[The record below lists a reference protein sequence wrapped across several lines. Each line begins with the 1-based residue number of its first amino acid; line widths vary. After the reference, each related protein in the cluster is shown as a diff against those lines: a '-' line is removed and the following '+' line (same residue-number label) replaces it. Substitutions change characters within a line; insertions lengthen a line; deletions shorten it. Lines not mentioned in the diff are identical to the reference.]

1 MRTRKEVIEFCMSLK
16 QVYEDYPF
24 QDSNWTLMRH
34 ETNKKTF
41 AFIFERDGHIW
52 VNIKCDPEWILVWR
66 ETYDSVVPAFHMNK
80 KYWNSIIL
88 DGSVPDEDIKRMI
101 GESYD
106 LIQAGIRRQK

>member
-24 QDSNWTLMRH
+24 HDSNWTLMRH

-41 AFIFERDGHIW
+41 AFIFERNGHIW
-52 VNIKCDPEWILVWR
+52 VNIKSDSEWISVWR
-66 ETYDSVVPAFHMNK
+66 ETYDSVVPAYHMNK

>member
-66 ETYDSVVPAFHMNK
+66 ETYDSVVPAYHMNK
-80 KYWNSIIL
+80 KHWISILL
-88 DGSVPDEDIKRMI
+88 DRTVQITQVEKLLD
-101 GESYD
+101 ESYQ
-106 LIQAGIRRQK
+106 LVTKK

>member
-66 ETYDSVVPAFHMNK
+66 ETYDSVVPAYHMNK
-80 KYWNSIIL
+80 KHWISILL
-88 DGSVPDEDIKRMI
+88 DRTVQITKVEKLLD
-101 GESYD
+101 ESYQ
-106 LIQAGIRRQK
+106 LVTKK

>member
-1 MRTRKEVIEFCMSLK
+1 M
-16 QVYEDYPF
+16 
-24 QDSNWTLMRH
+24 
-34 ETNKKTF
+34 
-41 AFIFERDGHIW
+41 
-52 VNIKCDPEWILVWR
+52 VWR